1 MRHDLSLIEPMAPG
15 SQLDAKNNPIQVF
28 HCYGSVKMIRF
39 SYSSEDTK
47 DKERRKGWVVDRR
60 LNVVPSAKRR
70 TPVPGP
76 RHTVRQSSLLST
88 PGLWSCQESPYIL
101 SPRGWF
107 TVSLLSRPHFR
118 LPIVMLGEASRNVTQ
133 FRYLHSGTPAT

>member
-60 LNVVPSAKRR
+60 LNVVPSAKRC

-76 RHTVRQSSLLST
+76 RHTIRQRSSIVYT
-88 PGLWSCQESPYIL
+88 WIM
-101 SPRGWF
+101 
-107 TVSLLSRPHFR
+107 VLSR
-118 LPIVMLGEASRNVTQ
+118 VTIYSVTE
-133 FRYLHSGTPAT
+133 RVVHCES